1 MRIYRMYIQWT
12 IAMKTTRT
20 FKSGNSVAVRLPKSL
35 GIEAGTEM
43 RVREERGR
51 YVLEPVKKS
60 GKTIDLTGIAG
71 SIPWLKPLTRE
82 EREFEESPRDWDR
95 LLKRD

>member
-1 MRIYRMYIQWT
+1 V
-12 IAMKTTRT
+12 ATTKV
-20 FKSGNSVAVRLPKSL
+20 FKSGNSLAVRLPKSL
-35 GIEAGTEM
+35 GVKAGTEV

-51 YVLEPVKKS
+51 YIVEPVDSEPKK
-60 GKTIDLTGIAG
+60 IDLTGIAG

-82 EREFEESPRDWDR
+82 EREFEDSPRDWD

>member
-1 MRIYRMYIQWT
+1 
-12 IAMKTTRT
+12 MKTTRT

-51 YVLEPVKKS
+51 YVLEPVKKP
-60 GKTIDLTGIAG
+60 GRTIDLTGIAG
-71 SIPWLKPLTRE
+71 SMPWLKPLTRE
-82 EREFEESPRDWDR
+82 EREFDDSPRDWDR